1 MFRFDL
7 PFEDLIVEEC
17 LTNVAFLVEEAG
29 LDAALDRLTR
39 ADDRTEDT
47 AGLGLS
53 CNLIPSGNGAA
64 ACHRVLIALSR
75 GRAGRRGSNA
85 VLEQVSLHLVRCGTS
100 VEGDPPHREATRYA
114 VVFHDELD
122 TRAWRERHRPM
133 LEAFRARGVRLV
145 MLHVDST
152 NRITWVERDLAEP
165 GPVTAR

>member
-7 PFEDLIVEEC
+7 PFEDPIAEEC

-29 LDAALDRLTR
+29 LDAALDRFGR
-39 ADDRTEDT
+39 SDGRSDDA
-47 AGLGLS
+47 AGLGRS

-64 ACHRVLIALSR
+64 ACRRVLIALSR